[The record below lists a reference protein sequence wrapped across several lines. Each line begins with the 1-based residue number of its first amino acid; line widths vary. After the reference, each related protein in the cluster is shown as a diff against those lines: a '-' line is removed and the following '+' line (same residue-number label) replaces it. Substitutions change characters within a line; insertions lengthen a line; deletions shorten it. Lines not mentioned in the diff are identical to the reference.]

1 MGSGSQ
7 FRLLG
12 QRRYLPFFIAQA
24 FGAFNDNVYKN
35 VLVILATY
43 QAASYTDIDPALLT
57 NLAGGLFILPYV
69 LFSGIAGELADRY
82 DKALVLKIVKAAE
95 IPVMA
100 LAGLGFVLHDIAI
113 LLAALFLMGMQSTFF
128 APAKYGI
135 LPEVLH
141 ETELV
146 GGNALLESG
155 TFLAILIG
163 TLTAGILATRGDLSA
178 IISAILVF
186 ATFGFVVSLAIPKR
200 APASPSLRVDWRLW
214 KSTWDNIRV
223 AYESRVVFQSLLGA
237 SWFWF
242 YGALILAQLP
252 LLSKTVFGGNEEVV
266 TTMLVVFSIG
276 IGAGSLLCERL
287 SGHKVELGLVP
298 FGSIGLTL
306 FAVDLYF
313 ASPAAPSPTELG
325 AMQFLAQAGAWRVLF
340 DLGMIGV
347 FGGFFVVPLYALIQQ
362 RAPREATSRVIAAN
376 NILNAVFIVAAALF
390 GAMLLKLGLTIPELL
405 LVTGIL
411 NVVVAAY
418 IYTLVPEFLLR
429 FLSWLLI
436 HFIYRLRKS
445 GLENIPDEGP
455 ALLVCNHVGYV
466 DALVISAAC
475 RRPIRFIMEA
485 GIFKI
490 PLLSA
495 VFRGM
500 KAIPVAS
507 AKEDPETYRRAFE
520 IVAAE
525 LRDGNLVCIFPEG
538 QLTADGE
545 VAEFR
550 PGVMR
555 ILKETP
561 VPVVP
566 LALSG
571 LWDSIF
577 SRKEKSPWRRLPK
590 GIWPKIALKVG
601 APVEPAQVT
610 PEGLRKHVVA
620 LRGAWQ

>member
-1 MGSGSQ
+1 MGSNSQ

-12 QRRYLPFFIAQA
+12 QRRYLPFFVAQA

-43 QAASYTDIDPALLT
+43 QTASYTNIDLTQLT

-69 LFSGIAGELADRY
+69 LFSGIAGELADRF
-82 DKALVLKIVKAAE
+82 DKALVLKIVKAVE

-100 LAGLGFVLHDIAI
+100 LAGIGFALHDITI

-141 ETELV
+141 DTELV
-146 GGNALLESG
+146 GGNALLETG

-163 TLTAGILATRGDLSA
+163 TLIAGILAVRGDA
-178 IISAILVF
+178 GVITTTVVVVA
-186 ATFGFVVSLAIPKR
+186 AAGFLVSLAIPKR
-200 APASPSLRVDWRLW
+200 APASPGLRVDWRLW
-214 KSTWDNIRV
+214 QSTWHNIRV
-223 AYESRVVFQSLLGA
+223 AAESRVVFQSLLGA

-252 LLSKTVFGGNEEVV
+252 LLSKTVIGGSEQVV
-266 TTMLVVFSIG
+266 TTLLIVFSIG
-276 IGAGSLLCERL
+276 IGLGSLLCERL
-287 SGHKVELGLVP
+287 SGHKVEIGLVP
-298 FGSIGLTL
+298 FGSIGLTI
-306 FAVDLYF
+306 FAVDMYF
-313 ASPAAPSPTELG
+313 AAPLSPASAELT
-325 AMQFLAQAGAWRVLF
+325 ALQFIAQPGAWRLMA
-340 DLGMIGV
+340 DLGLIGV

-362 RAPREATSRVIAAN
+362 RAPRDATSRVIAAN
-376 NILNAVFIVAAALF
+376 SILNALFIVVAAMF
-390 GAMLLKLGLTIPELL
+390 GAILLKLGLTIPQLL

-411 NVVVAAY
+411 NVFVAAY

-436 HFIYRLRKS
+436 HFIYRLDKN
-445 GLENIPDEGP
+445 GLDNIPEEGP

-485 GIFKI
+485 GIFRI
-490 PLLSA
+490 PVLSGI
-495 VFRGM
+495 FRGM

-520 IVAAE
+520 IVASE

-538 QLTADGE
+538 RLTADGE
-545 VAEFR
+545 IGQFR
-550 PGVMR
+550 PGMMR
-555 ILKETP
+555 ILQETS

-566 LALSG
+566 VALSG
-571 LWDSIF
+571 LWDSMF
-577 SRKEKSPWRRLPK
+577 SRKEKSVWRRLPR
-590 GIWPKIALKVG
+590 GLWPKIALRVG
-601 APVEPAQVT
+601 APVEPAAAS
-610 PEGLRKHVVA
+610 PELLRGRVLE
-620 LRGAWQ
+620 LRGALQ

>member
-1 MGSGSQ
+1 MGSRNQ

-24 FGAFNDNVYKN
+24 LGAFNDNVYKN
-35 VLVILATY
+35 VLVILVTY
-43 QAASYTDIDPALLT
+43 QTARFAAIDPKLLT
-57 NLAGGLFILPYV
+57 NLAGGLFILPFV
-69 LFSGIAGELADRY
+69 LFSGIAGEFADRA

-100 LAGLGFVLHDIAI
+100 LAGVGFVLHNITV
-113 LLAALFLMGMQSTFF
+113 LLTALFLMGMQSTFF

-141 ETELV
+141 DTELV

-163 TLTAGILATRGDLSA
+163 TLTAGILAARGDIGTIMAAVIVVA
-178 IISAILVF
+178 IA
-186 ATFGFVVSLAIPKR
+186 GFLASLAIPRR
-200 APASPSLRVDWRLW
+200 APASPGLRVDWRPW
-214 KSTWDNIRV
+214 TSTWENIRV
-223 AYESRVVFQSLLGA
+223 ALQSRVVFQSLLGA

-242 YGALILAQLP
+242 YGALVLAQLP
-252 LLSKTVFGGNEEVV
+252 LMAKTVIGGNEQIV

-287 SGHKVELGLVP
+287 SGHKVEIGLVP
-298 FGSIGLTL
+298 FGSIGLTV
-306 FAVDLYF
+306 FAIDLYL
-313 ASPAAPSPTELG
+313 ACPAAPSPTPLTAAQFVAQPG
-325 AMQFLAQAGAWRVLF
+325 ALRLLL
-340 DLGMIGV
+340 DLGLIGV
-347 FGGFFVVPLYALIQQ
+347 FGGFFIVPLYALIQQ
-362 RAPREATSRVIAAN
+362 RAPRDAISRVIAAN
-376 NILNAVFIVAAALF
+376 SILNAVFIVVAAVF
-390 GAMLLKLGLTIPELL
+390 GAILLESGLTIPQLL

-411 NVVVAAY
+411 NAFVAAY

-429 FLSWLLI
+429 FLSWLLV
-436 HFIYRLRKS
+436 HFIYRLDKR
-445 GLENIPDEGP
+445 GLDNIPDDGP

-490 PLLSA
+490 PLLSGI
-495 VFRGM
+495 FRGM

-507 AKEDPETYRRAFE
+507 AKEDPQTYQRAFE

-538 QLTADGE
+538 RLTADGE
-545 VAEFR
+545 MSEFR
-550 PGVMR
+550 PGMMR

-577 SRKEKSPWRRLPK
+577 SRKEKSIWRRWPRAV
-590 GIWPKIALKVG
+590 WPKIALRVG
-601 APVEPAQVT
+601 SPIDAAT
-610 PEGLRKHVVA
+610 TSPEYLRERVLA

>member
-1 MGSGSQ
+1 MGSGNQ
-7 FRLLG
+7 FQLLG
-12 QRRYLPFFIAQA
+12 QRRYLPFFFAQA

-43 QAASYTDIDPALLT
+43 QSTRYTAVDPKLLT

-69 LFSGIAGELADRY
+69 LFSGVAGELADRF

-95 IPVMA
+95 IAVMA
-100 LAGLGFVLHDIAI
+100 LAGVGFVLHDITI

-141 ETELV
+141 DTELV

-155 TFLAILIG
+155 TFLAILLG
-163 TLTAGILATRGDLSA
+163 TLMAGILAARGDIG
-178 IISAILVF
+178 IIVAAVIVI
-186 ATFGFVVSLAIPKR
+186 AVAGFIASLAIPKR
-200 APASPSLRVDWRLW
+200 APAAPKLRVDWRLW
-214 KSTWDNIRV
+214 KSTWDNLRV
-223 AYESRVVFQSLLGA
+223 AFESRVVFQSLLGA

-242 YGALILAQLP
+242 YGALVLAQLP
-252 LLSKTVFGGNEEVV
+252 LFSKAVIGGSEEVV

-287 SGHKVELGLVP
+287 SGHKVEIGLVP
-298 FGSIGLTL
+298 FGSIGLTV

-313 ASPAAPSPTELG
+313 ASPRSPAPVELT
-325 AMQFLAQAGAWRVLF
+325 AMQFIAQPGAWRLLL
-340 DLGMIGV
+340 DLGLIGV
-347 FGGFFVVPLYALIQQ
+347 FGGFFVVPLYALIQS
-362 RAPREATSRVIAAN
+362 RAPRAATSRVIAAN
-376 NILNAVFIVAAALF
+376 SILNALFIVAAAVL
-390 GAMLLKLGLTIPELL
+390 GAILLKLGLTIPQLL
-405 LVTGIL
+405 LATGIL
-411 NVVVAAY
+411 NVFVAAY

-436 HFIYRLRKS
+436 HFIYRLDKR
-445 GLENIPDEGP
+445 GLEHVPDEGP

-485 GIFKI
+485 GIFRI

-495 VFRGM
+495 IFRGM

-507 AKEDPETYRRAFE
+507 SREDPETYQRAFE
-520 IVAAE
+520 TVAAE

-538 QLTADGE
+538 RLTADGE
-545 VAEFR
+545 LGEFR
-550 PGVMR
+550 PGMMR

-566 LALSG
+566 IALSG
-571 LWDSIF
+571 LWDSVF
-577 SRKEKSPWRRLPK
+577 SRKEKSIWHRWPRAV
-590 GIWPKIALKVG
+590 WPKIALRAG
-601 APVEPAQVT
+601 SPVEPAAAS
-610 PEGLRKHVVA
+610 PEGLRERVLE